1 MIKLN
6 NIRYNIVSGSTT
18 LRPVDDGIQHLT
30 MMIVA
35 KNKTVDP
42 DIGEISFNF
51 ETDIFDDD
59 NFVVRDVTAEL
70 FCAEFI
76 DVIGTFEVTE
86 TTYHF
91 YGKADIDWNEELGKD
106 VEVDITISKI

>member
-6 NIRYNIVSGSTT
+6 NIRYDIVSGSTT
-18 LRPVDDGIQHLT
+18 LKPVDDGIQHLSV
-30 MMIVA
+30 MIVA
-35 KNKTVDP
+35 KNETVDP

-59 NFVVRDVTAEL
+59 NFVVHDVTAEL

-76 DVIGTFEVTE
+76 NVIGIFEVTE

-106 VEVDITISKI
+106 VEVDIIISKI

>member
-1 MIKLN
+1 M
-6 NIRYNIVSGSTT
+6 
-18 LRPVDDGIQHLT
+18 
-30 MMIVA
+30 
-35 KNKTVDP
+35 
-42 DIGEISFNF
+42 
-51 ETDIFDDD
+51 
-59 NFVVRDVTAEL
+59 TAEF